1 VLHNRAYLLNAT
13 GDVASWYDKEHLV
26 PFGEYV
32 PLGEWLPF
40 ITKLVP
46 GQFEFRPGINSAPL
60 VSGSMA
66 MGLLI
71 CYEAIFPELAQGRV
85 ESGANVLVNI
95 SNDAWFGRSSAPL
108 QHLHMAALRAVEQN
122 RSIIRATNT
131 GVSVVIGPDGSMQN
145 PSALFETLILRDP
158 AVPLL
163 TETTFYHD
171 HMALIHTTFP
181 ALGLVLLTLAWLKW
195 GRKQR

>member
-1 VLHNRAYLLNAT
+1 MLHNRAYLLNR
-13 GDVASWYDKEHLV
+13 GGEVVSWYDKEHLV

-60 VSGSMA
+60 TSGAMA

-71 CYEAIFPELAQGRV
+71 CYEAIFPELAQARV

-108 QHLHMAALRAVEQN
+108 QHLHMAALRRGAEP
-122 RSIIRATNT
+122 RHHPLHEHGRERRHRPRREPEGPSELFTT
-131 GVSVVIGPDGSMQN
+131 LVVH
-145 PSALFETLILRDP
+145 DP

-163 TETTFYHD
+163 TETTFYHE
-171 HMALIHTTFP
+171 HMVLIHTTLP

-195 GRKQR
+195 GRKQH